1 MFPRFTEHI
10 SIKTL
15 EEVHILDSLTSA
27 YEVLKMI
34 LLVMKTCSGFV
45 GMVVWAKNNHM
56 FSFTN
61 NPVSAS
67 SY

>member
-45 GMVVWAKNNHM
+45 GMVV
-56 FSFTN
+56 
-61 NPVSAS
+61 
-67 SY
+67 